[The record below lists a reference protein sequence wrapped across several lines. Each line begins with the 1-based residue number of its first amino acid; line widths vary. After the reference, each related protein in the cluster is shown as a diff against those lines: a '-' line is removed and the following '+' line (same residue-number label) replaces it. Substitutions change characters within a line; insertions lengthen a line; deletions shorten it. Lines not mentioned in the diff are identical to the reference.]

1 VAQGQRGRH
10 GRVHGSQLRR
20 SSQPSWATTWPE
32 GMKQALAYY
41 RAASPQLEA
50 TIDDIF
56 AAGDRVALRWS
67 ARGTHLG
74 EWLEGPDW
82 APLYDERDHHLP
94 DRRRQGGGRLEQH
107 RGEPHGGRTAVV
119 YRRR

>member
-1 VAQGQRGRH
+1 
-10 GRVHGSQLRR
+10 
-20 SSQPSWATTWPE
+20 
-32 GMKQALAYY
+32 MKQALAYY

-94 DRRRQGGGRLEQH
+94 DRRGQGGGRLEQH